1 MDYESQEGIIQ
12 PSLQQ
17 NNQGLYGYTPRNNEY
32 SVFDRSDFDLPF
44 LGVLFHD
51 PADVADEIL

>member
-1 MDYESQEGIIQ
+1 MANESKEGCLQ
-12 PSLQQ
+12 SSLQQ
-17 NNQGLYGYTPRNNEY
+17 NIQWLYVYTHRNHEY

-51 PADVADEIL
+51 PADVPSEIL